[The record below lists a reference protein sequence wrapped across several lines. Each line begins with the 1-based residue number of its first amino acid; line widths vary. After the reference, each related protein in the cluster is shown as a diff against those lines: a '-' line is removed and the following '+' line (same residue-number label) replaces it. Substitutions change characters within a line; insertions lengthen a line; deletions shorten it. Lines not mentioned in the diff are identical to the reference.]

1 MTNIHVNTDIMQQL
15 GKRFSDWNEYMRDQM
30 MSELRNLSS
39 QLESDWQGVSRQHYD
54 GLLQNWESNIQ
65 RLISQGDDMGQHLYN
80 TADRF
85 NQADNS

>member
-1 MTNIHVNTDIMQQL
+1 MQQL
-15 GKRFSDWNEYMRDQM
+15 GKRFSDWNEYIRDQM

-39 QLESDWQGVSRQHYD
+39 QLENDWQGVSRQHYD
-54 GLLQNWESNIQ
+54 SLLQNWETNIQ
-65 RLISQGDDMGQHLYN
+65 RLITQGDDMGQHLYR